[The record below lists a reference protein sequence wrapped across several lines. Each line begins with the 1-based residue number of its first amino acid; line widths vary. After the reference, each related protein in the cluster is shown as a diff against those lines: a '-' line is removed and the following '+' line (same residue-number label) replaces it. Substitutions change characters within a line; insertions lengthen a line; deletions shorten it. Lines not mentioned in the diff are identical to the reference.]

1 MAYVGNPI
9 DTTNTFQSLVGK
21 RFDGDGS
28 TTDFTLDVAPGS
40 VLDIEVF
47 VGNVRQDPNSAY
59 TLSGTTL
66 SFTGAPPSGT
76 NNIYVVHQAKSVG
89 TIDVPALGVST
100 ASIQADAVTS
110 AKIADDSISD
120 EHLDITAITGQTAI
134 TSLADTDKFL
144 VSDASDSGNLKY
156 VEKQYLPAGSWVL
169 LETETVS
176 SATSTV
182 EINSMSSSYKTHAVV
197 FDNVIPSSDNDT
209 VRHAI
214 KNSGGSVIQLYNGG
228 DVSILD
234 ESGNRSDDTYGQ
246 NPTGYGTLAE
256 SNGSGSNEGFSGL
269 IYYDSGMFDANLST
283 KYWGHIISFRANNT
297 YAHSECYGRFAND
310 TASAISYGFNAGNIA
325 SGTFKLYGIG
335 G

>member
-1 MAYVGNPI
+1 
-9 DTTNTFQSLVGK
+9 T
-21 RFDGDGS
+21 
-28 TTDFTLDVAPGS
+28 
-40 VLDIEVF
+40 
-47 VGNVRQDPNSAY
+47 
-59 TLSGTTL
+59 
-66 SFTGAPPSGT
+66 
-76 NNIYVVHQAKSVG
+76 
-89 TIDVPALGVST
+89 
-100 ASIQADAVTS
+100 
-110 AKIADDSISD
+110 
-120 EHLDITAITGQTAI
+120 
-134 TSLADTDKFL
+134 
-144 VSDASDSGNLKY
+144 
-156 VEKQYLPAGSWVL
+156 
-169 LETETVS
+169 
-176 SATSTV
+176 
-182 EINSMSSSYKTHAVV
+182 SMSSSYKTHAVV